1 VVNRIDAEMFA
12 FLRDLMRHWN
22 ENNVNAISALFRE
35 DAALS
40 SPFAVE
46 NSVSSWV
53 QGRQEIAQHLQDLRS
68 RYQTFEIVDVATN
81 NPFYTLLLRSG
92 RDYLTVIVEP
102 EKPPLLIRRMII
114 CKSIFHVR

>member
-1 VVNRIDAEMFA
+1 VANLIEAEMFA

-22 ENNVNAISALFRE
+22 ENNLKCLSALFRE

-40 SPFAVE
+40 SPFGIEHSA
-46 NSVSSWV
+46 SSWV
-53 QGRQEIAQHLQDLRS
+53 QGHHEIGRHLQDLRS
-68 RYQTFEIVDVATN
+68 RYQTFEIVDVAAN

-92 RDYLTVIVEP
+92 RDYLTIIVEP